1 MPDRLYEL
9 VLLPDGTPVSEGFVA
24 ASAPEAA
31 AIAPDLG
38 EGDGSVRRE
47 LVLAGARLTAQ
58 CTREGGRAL
67 ATVSQ
72 GEVPVLCSVLVLG
85 AAAADRELLESFVA
99 SMHDAA
105 PLRALARGRAAP
117 YAGILQV
124 ADRPLW
130 AAILI
135 PVVPR
140 PARDALLRWQQG
152 WARAFFDATSAPP
165 AQARR

>member
-9 VLLPDGTPVSEGFVA
+9 VLLPDGTPVAQGFVA
-24 ASAPEAA
+24 AAAPEAA
-31 AIAPDLG
+31 AIAPYLG
-38 EGDGSVRRE
+38 EGDGTVRRE
-47 LVLAGARLTAQ
+47 LALAGARLTAQ

-72 GEVPVLCSVLVLG
+72 GEVPVLCSVLALG
-85 AAAADRELLESFVA
+85 SELADRELLESFVA

-117 YAGILQV
+117 YEGILQV
-124 ADRPLW
+124 PDRPLW

-135 PVVPR
+135 PVVPS
-140 PARDALLRWQQG
+140 PARDALLQWQRN
-152 WARAFFDATSAPP
+152 WAWAFFDAIAAPRP
-165 AQARR
+165 